1 MVIGTLQKVVVTVLF
16 STLENIYSTRV
27 VSSASY
33 DRHTTLDMAWNV
45 LSVSENKL
53 SEKNGRYL
61 MRQHVLAQEGSL
73 LLLMLA
79 CGRGRSVQGRRQPM

>member
-33 DRHTTLDMAWNV
+33 MAWNV
-45 LSVSENKL
+45 LSVSENKN
-53 SEKNGRYL
+53 KNGRYL
-61 MRQHVLAQEGSL
+61 MRQHVLA
-73 LLLMLA
+73 
-79 CGRGRSVQGRRQPM
+79 

>member
-45 LSVSENKL
+45 LSVSENKN
-53 SEKNGRYL
+53 KNGRYL

>member
-33 DRHTTLDMAWNV
+33 MAWNV
-45 LSVSENKL
+45 LSVSENKN
-53 SEKNGRYL
+53 KNGRYL

>member
-33 DRHTTLDMAWNV
+33 MAWNV